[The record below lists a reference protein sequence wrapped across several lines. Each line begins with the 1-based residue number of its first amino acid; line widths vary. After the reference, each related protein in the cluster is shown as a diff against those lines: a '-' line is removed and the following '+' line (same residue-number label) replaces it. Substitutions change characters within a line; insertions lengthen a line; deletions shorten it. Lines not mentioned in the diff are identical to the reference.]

1 MRFAL
6 VGQPNCGKSTLFNQV
21 AGYRADT
28 GNFAG
33 TTVTFTETKVRVLGD
48 VVELVDLPGT
58 YTLLGTNPAE
68 RVVLDYLVVKPVD
81 AILNVIDATHLVQG
95 LALTLELMELNRP
108 IVLAINMMDEASR
121 QGLKINGPALEKLLG
136 IPVLPMI
143 ASRGQGVRE
152 AFTET
157 WRAARE
163 KLDVTP
169 ILFRPD
175 IELAIEDIKRKMVQG
190 EFPVSRR
197 ALAIKLLEG
206 DPELS
211 IRLGGEYK
219 NLSEEVKNQLDQL
232 CHQSS
237 RQAVWLIASER
248 QRIAQELEKQVTSQ
262 GESYLSFRDH
272 LDDYLLHPFWGYVF
286 LLIIIS
292 VFFGVVYGF
301 GKLVEGLLLVFFDS
315 LTLLVLSRIGSSSL
329 QVQLLAGAMQG
340 IIGGIAIVLPYLVP
354 FLIGLGFLEDIGY
367 LTRIA
372 FLMDA
377 LMHRMGLHGKAI
389 VPFILGYGC
398 SVPAVM
404 STRIMED
411 KRDRFLSTALATM
424 IPCAARLAVIFGLV
438 AFYLGPWAGV
448 GIFFYN
454 ILVISITGR
463 IISSFLPK
471 DSPGLIIEMP
481 VYRIP
486 TIRTV
491 TSKAWFRVREF
502 IFEAW
507 PVLIIGSIILAGLN
521 YFSITSYLDQIFRP
535 FTWLLGIP
543 EEVGTPLI
551 FGIFRKELSLLML
564 AQAFGTTN
572 FTKVLTSEQMIIYTV
587 FVVFYI
593 PCLATMITI
602 KNELGWKKYGL
613 DQRFIHLCCP
623 YRGALSEVGIPGF
636 LNCSRFYKCKNHCK
650 NNCRDKNNIHQYFRI
665 SLSHLLF
672 SYAKAN
678 RSVCIWF
685 SSKPAAINA
694 LSTAFIIGAG
704 PQRKISVSFDFHS
717 GGRYLFKIV
726 EFRKPFSPCQS
737 CGGRSIV

>member
-21 AGYRADT
+21 AGYRAET

-68 RVVLDYLVVKPVD
+68 RVVLDYLILKPVD

-95 LALTLELMELNRP
+95 LVLTLELMELGRP
-108 IVLAINMMDEASR
+108 IVLAVNMMDEASR
-121 QGLKINGPALEKLLG
+121 QGLKIDGEALGKLLG

-157 WRAARE
+157 WRTARE
-163 KLDVTP
+163 KTIAA
-169 ILFRPD
+169 ILPFKPD
-175 IELAIEDIKRKMVQG
+175 IEQAIERIKEIIAKG

-211 IRLGGEYK
+211 SRLGAEYK
-219 NLSEEVKNQLDQL
+219 SLPNVVKNQLDLL

-237 RQAVWLIASER
+237 RQAVWLIATER
-248 QRIAQELEKQVTSQ
+248 QRIAHELAQKVTAQ
-262 GESYLSFRDH
+262 GEAYLSIRDR
-272 LDDYLLHPFWGYVF
+272 LDDYLLHPFLGYVF
-286 LLIIIS
+286 LLVIIS
-292 VFFGVVYGF
+292 LFFGAVYGF
-301 GKLVEGLLLVFFDS
+301 GNLIEGPLLKLFES
-315 LTLLVLSRIGSSSL
+315 LSSMILSGIGSSGL
-329 QVQLLAGAMQG
+329 LAQLLTGAIQG
-340 IIGGIAIVLPYLVP
+340 ISGGVAIVLPYLVP

-398 SVPAVM
+398 NVPAVM

-411 KRDRFLSTALATM
+411 KRDRFLSAALATM
-424 IPCAARLAVIFGLV
+424 VPCAARLAVIFGLA
-438 AFYLGPWAGV
+438 AFYLGPWVAV
-448 GIFFYN
+448 GIYFYN
-454 ILVISITGR
+454 LLVISITGR
-463 IISSFLPK
+463 IISLFLPE

-481 VYRIP
+481 VYRVP
-486 TIRTV
+486 TLRTV

-502 IFEAW
+502 VVEAW
-507 PVLIIGSIILAGLN
+507 PVLIIGSIILAGMN
-521 YFSITSYLDQIFRP
+521 FFSITPYLDRVFRP
-535 FTWLLGIP
+535 FTWALGIP
-543 EEVGTPLI
+543 AEVGTPLI

-572 FTKVLTSEQMIIYTV
+572 FANVLTPEQMVTFTV

-602 KNELGWKKYGL
+602 KNELGWKNMALISGL
-613 DQRFIHLCCP
+613 SVVV
-623 YRGALSEVGIPGF
+623 ALLAALF
-636 LNCSRFYKCKNHCK
+636 LR
-650 NNCRDKNNIHQYFRI
+650 
-665 SLSHLLF
+665 LLF
-672 SYAKAN
+672 L
-678 RSVCIWF
+678 VF
-685 SSKPAAINA
+685 
-694 LSTAFIIGAG
+694 
-704 PQRKISVSFDFHS
+704 
-717 GGRYLFKIV
+717 
-726 EFRKPFSPCQS
+726 
-737 CGGRSIV
+737 